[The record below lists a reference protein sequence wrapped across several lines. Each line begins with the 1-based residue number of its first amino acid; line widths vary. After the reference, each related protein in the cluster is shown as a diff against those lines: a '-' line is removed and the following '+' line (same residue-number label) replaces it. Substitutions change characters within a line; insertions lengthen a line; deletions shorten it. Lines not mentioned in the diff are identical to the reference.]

1 MNVNEPESFEEYR
14 LQCYL
19 HCGGRA
25 AGAFVYI
32 FERRIYRSCC
42 FVFFKFHQ
50 RQIAWLVRSSALCY
64 SKLTANSITLSAV
77 LEERC
82 QKKKKIYRRG
92 LLFECRL
99 LHPYTQGTKASVEE
113 VYFFYR
119 HARPPWPPPK
129 NDAWS
134 SLIVG
139 CRAFQ
144 LVRLFW
150 KTKAKPRIA
159 HAQNLNDVVIIFS

>member
-1 MNVNEPESFEEYR
+1 MSQRVLKSIDYSVTCITAVEQPAHLSTFLNAEYI
-14 LQCYL
+14 
-19 HCGGRA
+19 A
-25 AGAFVYI
+25 AAVLF
-32 FERRIYRSCC
+32 
-42 FVFFKFHQ
+42 FFKFHQ
-50 RQIAWLVRSSALCY
+50 RQIAWLVRSSADCY
-64 SKLTANSITLSAV
+64 SKLKANSITLSAV

-92 LLFECRL
+92 LLFEYRL

-150 KTKAKPRIA
+150 KTKAKPLIA